1 MDYVCG
7 LFFSG
12 FQRTGFYN
20 VTERMIYMNNKY
32 KYDVAISYQSSLE
45 KRASRLADYLQ
56 AESLDVF
63 FAPIKQREMLSGK
76 LHQVL
81 YDVYKNQSFVKV
93 LLVTE
98 EYLHGEWTS
107 LEMRMSLD
115 STDGDRR
122 RLVIINYMGEALP
135 DELKVFVYLDGN
147 KLFEDQLA
155 SAVAQRIFDLKNKKR
170 KEMYKQNSNERIKN
184 DNLYPEVH
192 FTNNGIVTG
201 YNSFFNDT
209 QFNH

>member
-1 MDYVCG
+1 
-7 LFFSG
+7 
-12 FQRTGFYN
+12 
-20 VTERMIYMNNKY
+20 MNNKY

-201 YNSFFNDT
+201 NNAVLMIRNLTTDGGK
-209 QFNH
+209 NG

>member
-1 MDYVCG
+1 
-7 LFFSG
+7 
-12 FQRTGFYN
+12 
-20 VTERMIYMNNKY
+20 
-32 KYDVAISYQSSLE
+32 
-45 KRASRLADYLQ
+45 
-56 AESLDVF
+56 
-63 FAPIKQREMLSGK
+63 
-76 LHQVL
+76 
-81 YDVYKNQSFVKV
+81 
-93 LLVTE
+93 
-98 EYLHGEWTS
+98 
-107 LEMRMSLD
+107 
-115 STDGDRR
+115 
-122 RLVIINYMGEALP
+122 MGEALP

-201 YNSFFNDT
+201 NNAVFNDT

>member
-1 MDYVCG
+1 
-7 LFFSG
+7 
-12 FQRTGFYN
+12 
-20 VTERMIYMNNKY
+20 MIYMNNKY

-107 LEMRMSLD
+107 LEMCMSLD

-201 YNSFFNDT
+201 NNAVFNDT